1 MARRQNRDRALAAL
15 AVLVL
20 AGTIAGILI
29 ATHSGSGPRTTAP
42 SRQPGPAT
50 PPTGNPP
57 NASAPP
63 SAGSAADLTTMQFQG
78 VTLPVSRTSGP
89 FHVDQDLASGFAETP
104 FGAAL
109 AALHISV
116 RMDASTGPK
125 IYRPTISQQTL
136 GDTGAL
142 LAVVDQ
148 RYSAA
153 AAAAGVTGGGPVP
166 ASGPAGEFKGYRVDG
181 YSVTAPTTVHLL
193 VAQPGT
199 SALYDVPATVQWAG
213 SDWKL
218 LPPPGGQPS
227 PSSVDS
233 SVGYTAF

>member
-1 MARRQNRDRALAAL
+1 MQRRRNRDRVLAAL

-20 AGTIAGILI
+20 AGVIAAVVII
-29 ATHSGSGPRTTAP
+29 ARGGSPTH
-42 SRQPGPAT
+42 AT
-50 PPTGNPP
+50 PPLQKLRPGSAVSSAPST
-57 NASAPP
+57 SAPP
-63 SAGSAADLTTMQFQG
+63 PGSAADLTAMQFQG

-89 FHVDQDLASGFAETP
+89 FEAAGDLASGFAETP

-116 RMDASTGPK
+116 RIDASTGPK
-125 IYRPTISQQTL
+125 VYRLTITKQTL

-166 ASGPAGEFKGYRVDG
+166 ATGPAGEFRGYKVDG
-181 YSVTAPTTVHLL
+181 YSVASPTTVHLL

-199 SALYDVPATVQWAG
+199 SALYDVPATVQWTG
-213 SDWKL
+213 WDWKL
-218 LPPPGGQPS
+218 LPPPSGQPS